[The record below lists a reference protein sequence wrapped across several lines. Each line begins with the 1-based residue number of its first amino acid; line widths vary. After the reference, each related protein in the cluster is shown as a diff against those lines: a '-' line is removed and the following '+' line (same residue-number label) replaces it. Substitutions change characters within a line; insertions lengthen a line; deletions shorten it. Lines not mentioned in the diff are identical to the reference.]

1 MIHGMVNQSCEAI
14 LPIVVKNDPKT
25 QLVDAV
31 IDTGFS
37 GFLTLPSSTIRHRR
51 RYANESLDLIWKG
64 RDIATLGDGT
74 SCIFEVYIAVV
85 IWDGQY
91 RTITSRRGS
100 ANDINESETMPLIGM
115 QLLRGYDLRIQAIES
130 GSVTIEALSLA
141 EPRREIIE

>member
-1 MIHGMVNQSCEAI
+1 MIHGVVNQSCEAI
-14 LPIVVKNDPKT
+14 LPIVVKNDART

-37 GFLTLPSSTIRHRR
+37 GFLTLPSSTI
-51 RYANESLDLIWKG
+51 ESLDLIWKG

-91 RTITSRRGS
+91 RTI
-100 ANDINESETMPLIGM
+100 DINESETMPLIGM
-115 QLLRGYDLRIQAIES
+115 QLLRGYDLRIQAIEG

-141 EPRREIIE
+141 EPRSKQVIE

>member
-14 LPIVVKNDPKT
+14 LPIVVKNDART

-37 GFLTLPSSTIRHRR
+37 GFLTLPFSTI
-51 RYANESLDLIWKG
+51 ESLDPIWKG
-64 RDIATLGDGT
+64 RDMATLGDGT

-91 RTITSRRGS
+91 RTI
-100 ANDINESETMPLIGM
+100 DINESETMPLIGM
-115 QLLRGYDLRIQAIES
+115 QLLRGYDLRIQAIEG
-130 GSVTIEALSLA
+130 GSVTIEALSIPQSGRSA
-141 EPRREIIE
+141 NG

>member
-37 GFLTLPSSTIRHRR
+37 GFLTLPSSTI
-51 RYANESLDLIWKG
+51 ESLDLIWKG

-91 RTITSRRGS
+91 RTI
-100 ANDINESETMPLIGM
+100 DINESETMPLIGM
-115 QLLRGYDLRIQAIES
+115 QLLRGYDLRIQAIEG
-130 GSVTIEALSLA
+130 GSVTIEALSIPQSGRSA
-141 EPRREIIE
+141 NE